1 MIALVDCNNFYAS
14 CERVF
19 NPSLESKPVVVLS
32 NNDGCVI
39 ARSEEAKQIGIE
51 MGAPAFMMEEMLI
64 KNKINVFSSNYTLY
78 GDLSERVHKLLETF
92 TPLIENYSIDEA
104 FLDFSELKY
113 KNLYDYGI
121 EIRKKIKQCIG
132 IPVTVGIAPTKTL
145 AKMANRYAKKTQKK
159 IGVYSLDTPE
169 KIKEVLAWTEIADV
183 WGIGGQHSRRLK
195 WMGINTAADFIEK
208 LNPDWVRK
216 NMTVVGERMLNELKG
231 IPSIQ
236 WEEIMKP
243 KKGICTARSFGKLLS
258 EKKDIQEAL
267 ANYAANC
274 AVKLRKQ
281 KSCTGAL
288 HIFIQTNIHRTQD
301 KQYSRSITLKMPV
314 PTSSS
319 IEIVRYAFK
328 GLDIIYKPG
337 YNYKKTGI
345 IVTDIIPDT
354 QVQSSFFDTVNRE
367 KDARVMKTLD
377 LVNNRFGKDLV
388 KLAAQGYTKKWKLR
402 QERLSPCYTTNIDQ
416 VLTIKI

>member
-64 KNKINVFSSNYTLY
+64 KNKVNVFSSNYTLY

-121 EIRKKIKQCIG
+121 QIRKKIKQCIG

-258 EKKDIQEAL
+258 EKKDIEEAL

-281 KSCTGAL
+281 KSCTGTL

-377 LVNNRFGKDLV
+377 SVNNRFGKDLV

>member
-1 MIALVDCNNFYAS
+1 M
-14 CERVF
+14 
-19 NPSLESKPVVVLS
+19 
-32 NNDGCVI
+32 
-39 ARSEEAKQIGIE
+39 
-51 MGAPAFMMEEMLI
+51 
-64 KNKINVFSSNYTLY
+64 
-78 GDLSERVHKLLETF
+78 
-92 TPLIENYSIDEA
+92 
-104 FLDFSELKY
+104 
-113 KNLYDYGI
+113 
-121 EIRKKIKQCIG
+121 IG

-145 AKMANRYAKKTQKK
+145 AKMANRYAKKTQKE
-159 IGVYSLDTPE
+159 IGVFSLDTPD

-195 WMGINTAADFIEK
+195 WMGINTASDFIEK

-258 EKKDIQEAL
+258 DKKDIQEAL

-274 AVKLRKQ
+274 AAKLRKQ

-301 KQYSRSITLKMPV
+301 KQYSRSITLQMPV
-314 PTSSS
+314 PTNSS
-319 IEIVRYAFK
+319 IEIIKYAFK
-328 GLDIIYKPG
+328 GLDIIFKPG

-354 QVQSSFFDTVNRE
+354 QVQSSFFDTVNRQ

-388 KLAAQGYTKKWKLR
+388 KLAAQGYTKNWKLR
-402 QERLSPCYTTNIDQ
+402 QERLSPCYTTNIAQ

>member
-19 NPSLESKPVVVLS
+19 NPSLEGKPVVVLS

-39 ARSEEAKQIGIE
+39 ARSEEAKTIGIE
-51 MGAPAFMMEEMLI
+51 MGAPAFMMQEMLAQ
-64 KNKINVFSSNYTLY
+64 NKVHVYSSNYTLY

-113 KNLYDYGI
+113 TNLYEYGI
-121 EIRKKIKQCIG
+121 RIRKIIKQCVG

-145 AKMANRYAKKTQKK
+145 AKMANRFAKKTQRN
-159 IGVYSLDTPE
+159 IGVYCLDTPE

-195 WMGINTAADFIEK
+195 WIGINTAADFIEK

-216 NMTVVGERMLNELKG
+216 NMTVVGERMLNELNG

-258 EKKDIQEAL
+258 DKKDIQEAL

-274 AVKLRKQ
+274 AAKLRKQ
-281 KSCTGAL
+281 NSCAGSM

-301 KQYSRSITLKMPV
+301 KQYSRSISLRIPV
-314 PTSSS
+314 QTSSTV
-319 IEIVRYAFK
+319 EIIKYALK
-328 GLDIIYKPG
+328 GLDIIYKTG
-337 YNYKKTGI
+337 YNFKKVGI
-345 IVTDIIPDT
+345 IVTDIVPDT
-354 QVQSSFFDTVNRE
+354 QVQSSFFDTVDRE
-367 KDARVMKTLD
+367 KDTQVMKTLD
-377 LVNNRFGKDLV
+377 SLNSRFGKDLIKFAV
-388 KLAAQGYTKKWKLR
+388 QGYAKKWKLK
-402 QERLSPCYTTNIDQ
+402 QEKLSPCYTTNINDI
-416 VLTIKI
+416 LTIKI

>member
-14 CERVF
+14 CENVF
-19 NPSLESKPVVVLS
+19 NPSLEGKPVVVLS

-39 ARSEEAKQIGIE
+39 ARSEEAKAIGIE
-51 MGAPAFMMEEMLI
+51 MGAPAFMMQEMLT
-64 KNKINVFSSNYTLY
+64 KNKVHVYSSNYTLY

-113 KNLYDYGI
+113 KNLYEYGI
-121 EIRKKIKQCIG
+121 QIRKTIKQSVG

-145 AKMANRYAKKTQKK
+145 AKMANRYAKKTQRN
-159 IGVYSLDTPE
+159 IGVYCLDTSE
-169 KIKEVLAWTEIADV
+169 KIKEVLAWTEIGDV
-183 WGIGGQHSRRLK
+183 WGIGGQHGRRLK
-195 WMGINTAADFIEK
+195 WMGINTAADFIQK

-216 NMTVVGERMLNELKG
+216 NMTVVGERMLNELNG

-258 EKKDIQEAL
+258 DKKDIQEAL

-274 AVKLRKQ
+274 AAKLRKQ
-281 KSCTGAL
+281 NRCAGSM

-301 KQYSRSITLKMPV
+301 KQYSRSISLQMPV
-314 PTSSS
+314 QTSSS
-319 IEIVRYAFK
+319 TEIIKYALK
-328 GLDIIYKPG
+328 GLEIIFKQG
-337 YNYKKTGI
+337 YNFKKVGI
-345 IVTDIIPDT
+345 IVTGIVPDT
-354 QVQSSFFDTVNRE
+354 QVQSSLFDTVDRE
-367 KDARVMKTLD
+367 RDTQVMKTLD
-377 LVNNRFGKDLV
+377 LVNTRFGKDLV
-388 KLAAQGYTKKWKLR
+388 KFAVQGYAKKWKLK
-402 QERLSPCYTTNIDQ
+402 QEKLSPCYTTNINDI
-416 VLTIKI
+416 LTIKI